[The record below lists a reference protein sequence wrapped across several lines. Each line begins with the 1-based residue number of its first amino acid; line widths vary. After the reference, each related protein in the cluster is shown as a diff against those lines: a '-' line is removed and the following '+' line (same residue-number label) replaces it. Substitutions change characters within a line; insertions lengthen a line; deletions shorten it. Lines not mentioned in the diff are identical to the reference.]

1 MKFILTVP
9 IALLFTACPY
19 PSHLIRVN
27 ESLPKNAPVE
37 KETIV
42 AYAQGDCSSGDCPLE
57 NKNNCF
63 HRMIYVF
70 FCQKCWKKKDLV
82 KVLRLNLPEK
92 SSFYDGDTRQI
103 EFYRYGPKSCEPSR
117 LWGDRSRDRYFVVW
131 YKEGVPYRTLMISC
145 DDSTRDLKAVFLS
158 GDESRES
165 PVLRSSDDEFADLV
179 VEVK

>member
-1 MKFILTVP
+1 MKF
-9 IALLFTACPY
+9 LLLSLVTLFFTACPY

-42 AYAQGDCSSGDCPLE
+42 AYVQMDCSSGDCPLE
-57 NKNNCF
+57 NKNV
-63 HRMIYVF
+63 HWYA
-70 FCQKCWKKKDLV
+70 
-82 KVLRLNLPEK
+82 LN
-92 SSFYDGDTRQI
+92 YDGDTRQI

-131 YKEGVPYRTLMISC
+131 YKEGVPYRTIKMFC
-145 DDSTRDLKAVFLS
+145 
-158 GDESRES
+158 DESSQVFKAILLSDNES
-165 PVLRSSDDEFADLV
+165 KELPILRTSNDEFAEWV

>member
-1 MKFILTVP
+1 MKFILTVL

-57 NKNNCF
+57 NKNV
-63 HRMIYVF
+63 HWYA
-70 FCQKCWKKKDLV
+70 
-82 KVLRLNLPEK
+82 LN
-92 SSFYDGDTRQI
+92 YDGDTRQI

>member
-1 MKFILTVP
+1 MILDGLKASIVWTSPARSMLYIYLFVMKFLLLLLA
-9 IALLFTACPY
+9 ALLFTACPY

-57 NKNNCF
+57 NKNV
-63 HRMIYVF
+63 HWYA
-70 FCQKCWKKKDLV
+70 
-82 KVLRLNLPEK
+82 LN
-92 SSFYDGDTRQI
+92 YDGDTRQI

-117 LWGDRSRDRYFVVW
+117 LWGDRSRDRYCVVW

-158 GDESRES
+158 GDESREA
-165 PVLRSSDDEFADLV
+165 PVLRTSDDEFADLV